1 MCRIRSRTRE
11 NRLRKFE
18 IMEQLFNIDFK
29 RFNSSNIKEAEDRK
43 KNFELF
49 LKEGLPNKK
58 KENWKFSDLNY
69 IITKNFKNITN
80 NDDYKFHEKIES
92 IHDFDH
98 NKVFLVN
105 GLLKSSDL
113 HFEEKGKV
121 KIETLKSLEGFNQQS
136 KNNLDY
142 LNKALS
148 IGGFNLEVQQN
159 YKCKK
164 PIIIYNY
171 FTANL
176 NNKIIN
182 NSNKIKV
189 RQNSELTLIEYNIS
203 EKSKFIKNTFE
214 KINIDKG
221 AVLKNVI
228 LQKTKC
234 NGYFYKNISG
244 TQDFNSS
251 YQNFVLSSGLKFN
264 KIEIDM
270 ILEKEKSSCH
280 ILSALNLSREE
291 HQEIKTQINH
301 LAPNCKSYQKIKK
314 VLESDSKGV
323 YQGKIFVK
331 DIAQKTDAYQL
342 SKALILNDQAE
353 FNAKPE
359 LEIYAD
365 DVKCS
370 HGSSS
375 GSIDEEAIHY
385 LMTRG
390 IELKAAKKLLIK
402 GFLNEIFENISE
414 EKIRTFLEKS
424 IAVQIDEVR

>member
-1 MCRIRSRTRE
+1 
-11 NRLRKFE
+11 
-18 IMEQLFNIDFK
+18 MEPLFNIDIK
-29 RFNSSNIKEAEDRK
+29 KIPSSNDKEAAARR

-58 KENWKFSDLNY
+58 NENWKFSDLNF
-69 IITKNFKNITN
+69 IISKNFKNITN
-80 NDDYKFHEKIES
+80 NNDYKFDEKIEL
-92 IHDFDH
+92 INDFDH
-98 NKVFLVN
+98 NRITLIN
-105 GLLKSSDL
+105 GLLKSYDL
-113 HFEEKGKV
+113 QFEESGKV
-121 KIETLKSLEGFNQQS
+121 KIESLKSLEDFKNHA
-136 KNNLDY
+136 KNNLNY
-142 LNKALS
+142 LNNALS
-148 IGGFNLEVQQN
+148 IGGFNLEIQKD

-171 FTANL
+171 FTENL
-176 NNKIIN
+176 DNKIIN
-182 NSNKIKV
+182 NSNKIKIN
-189 RQNSELTLIEYNIS
+189 QNSELTLIEYNIGK
-203 EKSKFIKNTFE
+203 KSKFIKNTFE
-214 KINIDKG
+214 KINIDKH
-221 AVLKNVI
+221 AVLKNII
-228 LQKTKC
+228 LQKTKG
-234 NGYFYKNISG
+234 NGYFYKNIFG
-244 TQDFNSS
+244 TQDYNSS
-251 YQNFVLSSGLKFN
+251 YQNFLLSSGLKFN

-270 ILEKEKSSCH
+270 NLEKEKGSCY
-280 ILSALNLSREE
+280 ILSGLSLSKEE

-301 LAPNCKSYQKIKK
+301 LAPNCKSYQKIKN

-370 HGSSS
+370 HGSTS
-375 GSIDEEAIHY
+375 GSIDGEAIHY

-390 IELKAAKKLLIK
+390 IELRTAKKLLIK
-402 GFLNEIFENISE
+402 GFLNEIFDNIPE

-424 IAVQIDEVR
+424 MEAQIDEI

>member
-1 MCRIRSRTRE
+1 
-11 NRLRKFE
+11 
-18 IMEQLFNIDFK
+18 MEQLFNIDFK
-29 RFNSSNIKEAEDRK
+29 RINFSNDKEAADRK

-49 LKEGLPNKK
+49 LKGGLPNKK
-58 KENWKFSDLNY
+58 NENWKFSDLSS
-69 IITKNFKNITN
+69 IINKNFKSITN
-80 NDDYKFHEKIES
+80 NDEYKFDEKIES

-98 NKVFLVN
+98 NKVILVN
-105 GLLKSSDL
+105 GLLRSYDL
-113 HFEEKGKV
+113 HFEKKGKV
-121 KIETLKSLEGFNQQS
+121 KIETLKSLEGFQHQS

-189 RQNSELTLIEYNIS
+189 SQNSELTLIEYNIGK
-203 EKSKFIKNTFE
+203 KSKFIKNTFE
-214 KINIDKG
+214 QINIYKG
-221 AVLKNVI
+221 AVFKNII

-244 TQDFNSS
+244 RQDYNSS
-251 YQNFVLSSGLKFN
+251 YQNFILSSGLKFN

-280 ILSALNLSREE
+280 ILSGLNLSKEE

-301 LAPNCKSYQKIKK
+301 MAPNCKSYQKIKN

-375 GSIDEEAIHY
+375 GSIDDEAIHY

-390 IELKAAKKLLIK
+390 IELRAAKKLLIK
-402 GFLNEIFENISE
+402 GFLNEIFDNIPE

-424 IAVQIDEVR
+424 IEVQIDEIR